1 LNILSNILLYKMKN
15 LLKLSIFLLLFSTV
29 SLQSQTFSFE
39 RTSPEIVYGAPDTTA
54 ELVSYG
60 HIINTGSSP
69 ISIRLVR
76 TINNHSAHWE
86 SSICD
91 INNCYSPD
99 TDTATAIY
107 PVGTHEISVHY
118 YIDTATSHAPGIG
131 TVIIRAENVSNP
143 SENYSVTFIGST
155 YPVSIKQLSEVV
167 EGFKLNQNYPNPFNP
182 TTKIG
187 FAIPK
192 AGYVDLRV
200 YDILGREVKVLLSQ
214 QLNTGEYEI
223 EFDAKNLASGMY
235 YYRLQTN
242 DNVSVKKMTLV
253 K

>member
-1 LNILSNILLYKMKN
+1 MKN
-15 LLKLSIFLLLFSTV
+15 IIKLFIFLTLFSTA

-39 RTSPEIVYGAPDTTA
+39 RIDPPIVYDTLGIFEIKNHGKVTNLTNNTFDVTFRITYNLPAGWEAGLCDWHLCHGVGIDSITTSCPSGQNDMYVYFAPDLATQGA
-54 ELVSYG
+54 GYV
-60 HIINTGSSP
+60 
-69 ISIRLVR
+69 
-76 TINNHSAHWE
+76 TI
-86 SSICD
+86 
-91 INNCYSPD
+91 
-99 TDTATAIY
+99 TLKK
-107 PVGTHEISVHY
+107 
-118 YIDTATSHAPGIG
+118 
-131 TVIIRAENVSNP
+131 VSNP
-143 SENYSVTFIGST
+143 SENYTVTFGAST
-155 YPVSIKQLSEVV
+155 HPVSIKQINEVV

-182 TTKIG
+182 NTKIG

-214 QLNTGEYEI
+214 QLNIGEYEI